1 MAWRSLSVLKF
12 CRELGHKSLIY
23 WLMLGLSISFTAL
36 GQTQSSSA
44 GKTIMAQGE
53 VNALSEQQART
64 LARRS
69 PVYTTDLVTTGQQ
82 SATQLRMVDGA
93 LLSMQASS
101 ELAIASYEFDTQT
114 EQGSINM
121 SLLKGGLK
129 TVTGALQQRPDN
141 YKLMTPVASIGVRGT
156 HYEAELVEGDL
167 YLAAW
172 KGIIDI
178 NVTAG
183 TQAQQFS
190 LGPLMPYKFAIVRAD
205 GSVEF
210 LIQTPSA
217 FSSGYSRDFYEQI
230 PSEVMDLESLAM
242 LAASPQQYLADSGY
256 LAKFNNQIYMD
267 NDRLVA
273 SWLPAS
279 PSRQGL
285 VVFGQLEQ
293 HSVSSSLG
301 EISDFTMSMSINFDS
316 AKIPT
321 GNLSF
326 SDQGGEWFAAFDGII
341 RDSVLDLSVNFASH
355 GNNLASGSIDALL
368 IDQAKGVL
376 GNIALREISAGGPQ
390 ASGSFVLRQIQP

>member
-1 MAWRSLSVLKF
+1 MAWRSLSVLMQ
-12 CRELGHKSLIY
+12 SLFINSLKY
-23 WLMLGLSISFTAL
+23 LLTLSTLLVGFATL
-36 GQTQSSSA
+36 GQEQSSSA

-53 VNALSEQQART
+53 VNALSEQQARA
-64 LARRS
+64 LVRRS
-69 PVYTTDLVTTGQQ
+69 PIYNMDLVTTGQQ
-82 SATQLRMVDGA
+82 STTQLRMIDGA

-129 TVTGALQQRPDN
+129 TVTGALQQKPDN

-156 HYEAELVEGDL
+156 HYEAELIEGDL

-172 KGIIDI
+172 KGIINI

-190 LGPLMPYKFAIVRAD
+190 LGPLLPYKFAIVRAD

-210 LIQTPSA
+210 LLQTPTA
-217 FSSGYSRDFYEQI
+217 FSTGYSRDLYEQVPTELLDI
-230 PSEVMDLESLAM
+230 
-242 LAASPQQYLADSGY
+242 DSAVALRLSTSAYSDDTIY
-256 LAKFNNQIYMD
+256 LAKLNSQKYID
-267 NDRLVA
+267 NDRIAA
-273 SWLPAS
+273 SWLPNNV
-279 PSRQGL
+279 SRQGTA
-285 VVFGQLEQ
+285 VFDELEY

-301 EISDFTMSMSINFDS
+301 DISDFTMSMSINFDS

-376 GNIALREISAGGPQ
+376 GNIALREISAGGPH

>member
-1 MAWRSLSVLKF
+1 MAWRSLSILKL
-12 CRELGHKSLIY
+12 CLGLGLKSLIS
-23 WLMLGLSISFTAL
+23 WLMLGLCLSVSAL

-44 GKTIMAQGE
+44 GKTIMAQGD

-101 ELAIASYEFDTQT
+101 ELSIASYEFDTQT
-114 EQGSINM
+114 EQGSVNM

-217 FSSGYSRDFYEQI
+217 FSSGYSRDFYEQV
-230 PSEVMDLESLAM
+230 PTELMDIESMVGLMGSTAEY
-242 LAASPQQYLADSGY
+242 PDADS
-256 LAKFNNQIYMD
+256 LAKFNSQTYMD

-279 PSRQGL
+279 ASRQGL
-285 VVFGQLEQ
+285 VVFAQLEQ
-293 HSVSSSLG
+293 HSISSSLG
-301 EISDFTMSMSINFDS
+301 DISDFTMSMSINFDS
-316 AKIPT
+316 ARIPS
-321 GNLSF
+321 GSLSF
-326 SDQGGEWFAAFDGII
+326 LDQGGEWFAAFDGII
-341 RDSVLDLSVNFASH
+341 RDSVLDLSVNFAAH
-355 GNNLASGSIDALL
+355 GNKLASGSIDALL
-368 IDQAKGVL
+368 IDQARGVL
-376 GNIALREISAGGPQ
+376 GNIALQELSAGGPQ
-390 ASGSFVLRQIQP
+390 ASGSFVLRQINP